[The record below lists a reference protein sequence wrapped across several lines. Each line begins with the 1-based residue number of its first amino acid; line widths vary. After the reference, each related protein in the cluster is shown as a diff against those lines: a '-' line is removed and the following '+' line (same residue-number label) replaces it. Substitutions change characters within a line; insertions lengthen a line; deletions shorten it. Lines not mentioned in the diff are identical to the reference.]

1 MGNNTYSLIINSANM
16 NEEQLAEVREKMDGL
31 FHIKSEQFDKLFSG
45 KPIRF
50 LKNLDLD
57 SAQRYSDAI
66 KGSGMSCLIEET
78 PIEQETSAFELEPL
92 ASKSSELK
100 SEKIEMRKPYY
111 CPMCK
116 VQQENENECQHCY
129 FNLDVYRNTMKKNN
143 FIEVVGKGYIAE
155 RRKEHRRNNV
165 TVRREAIRMGESSDR
180 RLKSDRRAGWG
191 ASVV

>member
-1 MGNNTYSLIINSANM
+1 MGNITYSLIINSANI
-16 NEEQLAEVREKMDGL
+16 NDKQLAEVREKMNGL

-66 KGSGMSCLIEET
+66 KGTGMPCQIEET
-78 PIEQETSAFELEPL
+78 PIEQETSAFALEPL
-92 ASKSSELK
+92 ASKPSEIK
-100 SEKIEMRKPYY
+100 SEKIVMSKSYY

-129 FNLDVYRNTMKKNN
+129 FNLEVYRNTMKENN
-143 FIEVVGKGYIAE
+143 FIEVIGKGYIAE
-155 RRKEHRRNNV
+155 RRKEHRRNSV
-165 TVRREAIRMGESSDR
+165 TVRREVIRMGENSDR
-180 RLKSDRRAGWG
+180 RQNNDRRAGWG
-191 ASVV
+191 ATAV